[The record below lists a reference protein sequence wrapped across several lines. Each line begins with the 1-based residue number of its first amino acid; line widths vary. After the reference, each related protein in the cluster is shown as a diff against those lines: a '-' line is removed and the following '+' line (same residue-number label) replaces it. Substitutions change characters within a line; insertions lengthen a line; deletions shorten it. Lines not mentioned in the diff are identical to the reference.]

1 MTKRPE
7 PREVYRHFK
16 GNSYEVLAVAE
27 HSETGE
33 ELVIY
38 KALYGEGKIYARPLD
53 AFMGK
58 TDREKYPEAGQEYR
72 FEKITAPEAQKETG
86 QEAENVNIDPMVM
99 EFLEADTYEERLNIL
114 AALKHRITDDMVT
127 TMAIACDVE
136 IGEGETL
143 KRFDE
148 LKACLITLEKYECN
162 RLR

>member
-1 MTKRPE
+1 MTKRPKPQE
-7 PREVYRHFK
+7 IYRHFK
-16 GNSYEVLAVAE
+16 GNSYEVLAIAQ

-38 KALYGEGKIYARPLD
+38 KALYGEGKVYARELTE
-53 AFMGK
+53 FMGR
-58 TDREKYPEAGQEYR
+58 TDKDKYPDAVQEYR
-72 FEKITAPEAQKETG
+72 FEKVTG
-86 QEAENVNIDPMVM
+86 GNSEEDSEDVTIDPMVM

-114 AALKHRITDDMVT
+114 AGLKHRITDEMIT

-136 IGEGETL
+136 IKEGETE

-148 LKACLITLEKYECN
+148 LKTCLITLEKYECN